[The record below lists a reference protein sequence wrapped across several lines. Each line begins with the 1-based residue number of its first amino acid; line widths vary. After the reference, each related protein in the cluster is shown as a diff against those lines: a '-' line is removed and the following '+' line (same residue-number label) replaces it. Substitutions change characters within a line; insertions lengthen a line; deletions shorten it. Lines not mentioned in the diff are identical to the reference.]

1 MEIFILFLLIGLCV
15 YALLSS
21 PIYTLSCILKVIA
34 LLVLGIV
41 TIFCLLLGLIYLAE
55 MVA

>member
-1 MEIFILFLLIGLCV
+1 MEILILFLLIGLCV
-15 YALLSS
+15 YGLLSS
-21 PIYTLSCILKVIA
+21 PIYTLTCILKVIA